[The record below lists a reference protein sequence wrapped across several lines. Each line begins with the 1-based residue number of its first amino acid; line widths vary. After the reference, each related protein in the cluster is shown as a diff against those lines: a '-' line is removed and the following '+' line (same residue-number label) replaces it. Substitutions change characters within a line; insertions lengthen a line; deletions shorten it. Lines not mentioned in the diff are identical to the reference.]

1 MLTES
6 TNQRGRNALTDGVLS
21 KGIVPAEDYDHFRR
35 EAFAWLAV
43 VAGMVAWVWIG
54 VALQAQ
60 QISALQGLYFVLLT
74 LAAGWF
80 IVRFQESHY
89 RWAAVV
95 FLTAQVIFIAYAYW
109 ITQNFAI
116 NYTFLLTIMMAG
128 ALLTPRMAYVT
139 AVCIILFQMMWS
151 GISLLHGVILL
162 EVLTALVAWRAS
174 RGLHEALRSVEV
186 SAQQAR
192 QHASE
197 ARQHRAELHRTLTSL
212 DLANYQL
219 QKANTELF
227 YAREIADEALRF
239 KAEFAAHISHELRT
253 SLNLILGFSETMSF
267 AQQSY
272 GVRLPTP
279 YLRDI
284 TEVYRN
290 SRHLLSLIDDI
301 LDLSKL
307 DAGRMGLHL
316 EETNIDLLIAETV
329 AMVQPLIET
338 KGLKLF
344 IDQSPQL
351 PTVSVDRSRIRQV
364 LLNLLSNATR
374 ITAQGHITIRIRQE
388 GDNWLRFEVED
399 TGPGITED
407 ELTRVFDE
415 FHQLKGSSGS
425 AGLGLAI
432 TQRII
437 HLHGGRIGVHS
448 QFGVGST
455 FFFDLPLDPSL
466 NPSSAAGRPIPPE
479 RIVAP
484 VLIVLGEPESDEVKL
499 LQRHLDAYQV
509 TVTPSWGEAERL
521 IRQLSA
527 RAVIKT
533 GSQNGGKALSVGVP
547 VIDCTLPSSTQ
558 MAKTLGVGAFI
569 QKPVTVQNIQETLR
583 RVAPAA
589 KTVLVVDDE
598 PAATRLLERMVLTHN
613 PDYAIFRAYS
623 GKEAYARLQAQLT
636 DVVLLDM
643 AMPDGDGIWL
653 ISQMRQTD
661 EMAAIPIIGV
671 SGRAVEEAMENQMLS
686 ITTRDG
692 FTTTESLR
700 YLQAILSVVPPAP
713 VERYTNTQPS
723 LTAPPG

>member
-1 MLTES
+1 MT
-6 TNQRGRNALTDGVLS
+6 TDVTLEDGAVRR
-21 KGIVPAEDYDHFRR
+21 EDYDHFRR
-35 EAFAWLAV
+35 EAFTWLAV
-43 VAGMVAWVWIG
+43 VAGIVAWVWIG
-54 VALQAQ
+54 FALQSHH
-60 QISALQGLYFVLLT
+60 ISAIQGIHLVLLT
-74 LAAGWF
+74 VAAGWF
-80 IVRFQESHY
+80 IVRFQENYY
-89 RWAAVV
+89 RWAAVA
-95 FLTAQVIFIAYAYW
+95 FLISQVIFITYAYR
-109 ITQNFAI
+109 ITQNSTVT
-116 NYTFLLTIMMAG
+116 YTFLLTIMMAG

-139 AVCIILFQMMWS
+139 AGCIILFQVMWG
-151 GISLLHGVILL
+151 GIFPLQGLILQ
-162 EVLTALVAWRAS
+162 EVLAALVAWRAS
-174 RGLHEALRSVEV
+174 RGLHEALRSAEV
-186 SAQQAR
+186 SAHLAR

-267 AQQSY
+267 AQHSY
-272 GVRLPTP
+272 GVKLPAP

-316 EETNIDLLIAETV
+316 EETDTDLLIAETV
-329 AMVQPLIET
+329 AMVQPLIQT
-338 KGLKLF
+338 KGLKLLV
-344 IDQSPQL
+344 DRSGPL
-351 PTVSVDRSRIRQV
+351 PPVSVDRSRIRQV

-374 ITAQGHITIRIRQE
+374 VTTQGHIAIRVRTE
-388 GDNWLRFEVED
+388 GDRWLHVEIED
-399 TGPGITED
+399 TGPGIAED
-407 ELTRVFDE
+407 ELGRVFDE
-415 FHQLKGSSGS
+415 FHQLKGTSGS

-448 QFGVGST
+448 QFGVGSA
-455 FFFDLPLDPSL
+455 FYFDLPLDPSL

-509 TVTPSWGEAERL
+509 TVAPSWGEAERL
-521 IRQLSA
+521 IRQMSA
-527 RAVIKT
+527 RAVITT
-533 GSQNGGKALSVGVP
+533 GPQNGEKISSVSVP
-547 VIDCTLPSSTQ
+547 IIRCALPSSTQ
-558 MAKTLGVGAFI
+558 MANALGVGAFI
-569 QKPVTVQNIQETLR
+569 QKPVTVQTIQDTLR
-583 RVAPAA
+583 QVAPTARSI
-589 KTVLVVDDE
+589 LVVDDE

-613 PDYAIFRAYS
+613 PDYTIFRAYS

-643 AMPDGDGIWL
+643 AMPDGDGPWL
-653 ISQMRQTD
+653 IAQMRQTA
-661 EMAAIPIIGV
+661 EMAAIPVIGV
-671 SGRAVEEAMENQMLS
+671 SGRAVEEAMQSQALS
-686 ITTRDG
+686 ISSEDG

-700 YLQAILSVVPPAP
+700 YLQAILLAVPPAP

-723 LTAPPG
+723 SAAQPG

>member
-1 MLTES
+1 MAREDTAEHGLDVAPDATRANH
-6 TNQRGRNALTDGVLS
+6 T
-21 KGIVPAEDYDHFRR
+21 VPAEDYDHFRR
-35 EAFAWLAV
+35 EAFTWLAV
-43 VAGMVAWVWIG
+43 VAGIVAWVWIG
-54 VALQAQ
+54 SALQSQ
-60 QISALQGLYFVLLT
+60 QISAIQGIYLILLT
-74 LAAGWF
+74 LAAGWV
-80 IVRFQESHY
+80 IVRFQESRY

-116 NYTFLLTIMMAG
+116 TYTFLLTIMMAG
-128 ALLTPRMAYVT
+128 ALLTPKMAYVT
-139 AVCIILFQMMWS
+139 AACIILFQVMWG
-151 GISLLHGVILL
+151 GIFPLQGLILQ
-162 EVLTALVAWRAS
+162 EALTALVAWRAS
-174 RGLHEALRSVEV
+174 RGLHEALRSAEV

-267 AQQSY
+267 AQHSY
-272 GVRLPTP
+272 GVKLPAP

-316 EETNIDLLIAETV
+316 EETDTDPLIAETV
-329 AMVQPLIET
+329 AMIQPLMET
-338 KGLKLF
+338 RGLKLI
-344 IDQSPQL
+344 IDRAELL
-351 PTVSVDRSRIRQV
+351 PAVLLDRSRIRQV

-374 ITAQGHITIRIRQE
+374 VTAQGHIAIRVRTE
-388 GDNWLRFEVED
+388 ADRWLHVEIED
-399 TGPGITED
+399 TGPGIADD
-407 ELTRVFDE
+407 ELGRVFDE
-415 FHQLKGSSGS
+415 FHQLKGTGGS

-448 QFGVGST
+448 QLGMGST
-455 FFFDLPLDPSL
+455 FYFDLPLDPSL
-466 NPSSAAGRPIPPE
+466 NPASAAGRPIPPE
-479 RIVAP
+479 RMVAP

-509 TVTPSWGEAERL
+509 TVTPSWEEAERL

-527 RAVIKT
+527 RAVITT
-533 GSQNGGKALSVGVP
+533 GSQNGEQASPVAVP
-547 VIDCTLPSSTQ
+547 VIACTLPSSTQ
-558 MAKTLGVGAFI
+558 MARALGVGAFI

-583 RVAPAA
+583 QVAPSARSI
-589 KTVLVVDDE
+589 LVVDDE

-613 PDYAIFRAYS
+613 PDYTLFRAYS
-623 GKEAYARLQAQLT
+623 GKEAYARLQAQVT

-643 AMPDGDGIWL
+643 TMPDGDGPWL
-653 ISQMRQTD
+653 IAQMRQTD
-661 EMAAIPIIGV
+661 EMAAIPVIGV
-671 SGRAVEEAMENQMLS
+671 SGRAVEEAMQSQALS
-686 ITTRDG
+686 ITSEDG

-713 VERYTNTQPS
+713 VERYTNTQPLS
-723 LTAPPG
+723 AAQPG